1 MKQDVE
7 YTAAIQSGASR
18 LPTGVLMTKT
28 TFSVCAALLL
38 IASNRSVFSQDLKPA
53 LDKPIPRGARV
64 FIAPVEGGFE
74 NYLAAAIQQKKVP
87 VVVVTNRDKAQF
99 EVSGVAES
107 EKAGWAKMLF
117 ASSVASMEE
126 AGIKIVDLKTDE
138 VVFAYAVHK
147 TNSVRGKQS
156 AAEACAKHMKEKVE
170 IR

>member
-1 MKQDVE
+1 M
-7 YTAAIQSGASR
+7 SR
-18 LPTGVLMTKT
+18 STL
-28 TFSVCAALLL
+28 FVCAALPLL
-38 IASNRSVFSQDLKPA
+38 MGNQAVFSQTLKPA
-53 LDKPIPRGARV
+53 LDKPIPRGAKV

-74 NYLAAAIQQKKVP
+74 NYLAAAIQQKNVP

-99 EVSGVAES
+99 EVSGVAET

-117 ASSVASMEE
+117 VRSAASTEE
-126 AGIKIVDLKTDE
+126 AGIKIVDLKSDE

-170 IR
+170 LH